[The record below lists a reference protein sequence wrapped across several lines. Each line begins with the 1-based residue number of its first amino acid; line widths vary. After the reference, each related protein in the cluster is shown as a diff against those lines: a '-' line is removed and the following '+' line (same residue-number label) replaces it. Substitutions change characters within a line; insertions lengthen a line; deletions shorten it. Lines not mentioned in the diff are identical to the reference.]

1 MSKARLVITA
11 VVLQGRSQA
20 EVARSY
26 GVSKGWVSKLVTR
39 YRAEGEAAFE
49 PRSRAPHTHPNA
61 VPDSTVALVTG
72 LRARLV
78 GAGLDAGP
86 ETIAWHLHREHQIR
100 LARSTIARILTR
112 AGLVTPAPRKRPKS
126 SYIRFQAD
134 QPNECWQS
142 DFTHVR
148 LENDTPAGA
157 DVEVL
162 AWLDDHSRYLLSLTC
177 HRAVTVTDVVA
188 TFLAAC
194 AKHGIPQS
202 TLTDNGLVYTAR
214 HRGGRNAFEHQ
225 LRQLNVQ
232 QKNSRPNHPT
242 TCGKVERLHQT
253 LKRWLAARPRPVSIN
268 DLQQLLDAFVTEYNE
283 QRPHRSLQRRTPL
296 AAYRATPKAGPAGT
310 DTAAQTRVRTDRVDK
325 AGKVTL
331 RVNGTMFH
339 IAVGRTHA
347 RTRIKL
353 LVHDLDVTIIDAT
366 TGELLTELSI
376 DPTRRY
382 QPLNSRKPPNP

>member
-1 MSKARLVITA
+1 MSKARLIITA
-11 VVLQGRSQA
+11 VVVQGRSQA
-20 EVARSY
+20 EVARTY
-26 GVSKGWVSKLVTR
+26 GVSKGWVSKLVAR

-61 VPDSTVALVTG
+61 TPEATVALVIMLRRQ
-72 LRARLV
+72 LRA
-78 GAGLDAGP
+78 AGHDAGP
-86 ETIAWHLHREHQIR
+86 DTIAWHLSQHHQIR
-100 LARSTIARILTR
+100 IARSTVATILTR
-112 AGLVTPAPRKRPKS
+112 AGLITPEPRKRPRS
-126 SYIRFQAD
+126 SWTRFEAD

-148 LENDTPAGA
+148 LADGA

-188 TFLAAC
+188 TFTTASQQ
-194 AKHGIPQS
+194 HGTPYS

-253 LKRWLAARPRPVSIN
+253 LKRWLAARPRPVSLN
-268 DLQQLLDAFVTEYNE
+268 DLQLLLDAFVTEYNE

-366 TGELLTELSI
+366 TRELLTELSI